1 MATRSSPVIQPISA
15 RNLFRQV
22 WSLIFIYVP
31 AISFLSGDKKGPE
44 KLTVNI
50 AYAPTK
56 RCQNLLASLCKIRL

>member
-22 WSLIFIYVP
+22 WSLILIYVT
-31 AISFLSGDKKGPE
+31 ATSFLSCYKKGPE
-44 KLTVNI
+44 MLTINI

-56 RCQNLLASLCKIRL
+56 RCQNLLASLHQIRL